1 MDILIIAKVIAGLL
15 LFIGFASSGLTV
27 LTGKFSSLPLSFLQ
41 LTVGSLLFFF
51 SNEIV
56 NWLTSNLEQEYLQIF
71 VLLFPL
77 VILFLIIST
86 PISRY

>member
-1 MDILIIAKVIAGLL
+1 MDILIIAKVIAGIL
-15 LFIGFASSGLTV
+15 LFIGLASSGLTV

-41 LTVGSLLFFF
+41 LTVGSLLFIF
-51 SNEIV
+51 SDEIV
-56 NWLTSNLEQEYLQIF
+56 SWLTSNLEQEYLQIF

-77 VILFLIIST
+77 VFLFLLLST